1 MERSERDSATV
12 VAAGPRPAMGP
23 ADRPGA
29 SAGPPPAGAP
39 RRGGRAPGSTPAPE
53 PPAGSRGGDLPPD
66 GPVVVVRDRRRDGKR
81 WPALNFRVRG
91 GSRASG
97 KWRHCAT
104 SEREGRRTGSERYAP
119 ATFLSRRTAHHGS
132 VRARGRTNGT
142 GGVNETTRSSIRSRA
157 RARGGGTSR
166 KSVHAKRLARGGV
179 DEDHDGRIVITRF
192 DGQVDPWERRSA
204 RENSPRRTS
213 TSLNPRERLPE
224 VRSRGLSDVLDGYP
238 AISRAVAPALGA
250 TRG

>member
-1 MERSERDSATV
+1 M
-12 VAAGPRPAMGP
+12 AGHRA
-23 ADRPGA
+23 
-29 SAGPPPAGAP
+29 
-39 RRGGRAPGSTPAPE
+39 RRTAPE

-66 GPVVVVRDRRRDGKR
+66 GPVVVVRGRRRDGKR

-142 GGVNETTRSSIRSRA
+142 GGVNETARSSIRSRA

-166 KSVHAKRLARGGV
+166 KSVHAKGLARGGV
-179 DEDHDGRIVITRF
+179 DEDHDGRIDNQVRRPGPRGIATTLRDAPETPSTPHVGTPLGPRKLTPTREI
-192 DGQVDPWERRSA
+192 V
-204 RENSPRRTS
+204 T
-213 TSLNPRERLPE
+213 
-224 VRSRGLSDVLDGYP
+224 
-238 AISRAVAPALGA
+238 
-250 TRG
+250 